1 MSVKSN
7 EEWVSLG
14 GAAEILGVHPSTVRA
29 WANRG
34 SLPTHRTQGGHR
46 RFKRREIELWMQNTR
61 QQHHPALADVMQSA
75 VRQIRIRVAEGQLES
90 EAWYQK
96 LDEAARDQYRRS
108 GMVLVQGLLAYL
120 SSNGDQAKSEAH
132 ALGYEYASRAH
143 RCELNS
149 LEAVQAFLFFRN
161 TLIEAIIEV
170 YQGANI
176 PSSEAWGEMLRKL
189 HDFTDLILLHL
200 LETYQSMGTGKA

>member
-1 MSVKSN
+1 MSRKGD

-29 WANRG
+29 WSNKGA
-34 SLPTHRTQGGHR
+34 LPTHRTHGGHR
-46 RFKRREIELWMQNTR
+46 RFKRREIELWMKNSR
-61 QQHHPALADVMQSA
+61 QQHSLALADVMQSA

-96 LDEAARDQYRRS
+96 LNEEARSQYRRS
-108 GMVLVQGLLAYL
+108 GMVLVQGLLAFM
-120 SSNGDQAKSEAH
+120 SSNGEQARSEAY

-161 TLIEAIIEV
+161 TLIEAIIDV
-170 YQGANI
+170 YQSANI
-176 PSSEAWGEMLRKL
+176 PPGEAWGEMLRKV
-189 HDFTDLILLHL
+189 HTFTDLILLHL
-200 LETYQSMGTGKA
+200 LETYQSMGANKA